1 MPPSS
6 CWKSSNFSHEKT
18 LPSRDRQTSAAPGQ
32 EAFLTPYLTTV
43 RAGTRGNS
51 GFKSVK
57 KYLIPSGKCWKALQI
72 TTKNL
77 VQAFGS
83 KMPGVR
89 VSPLGPRRS
98 KLCIACSDFFTKV
111 RAHSFCCSSYPTA
124 TRFFASDRNIGFDRP
139 LHKNP
144 EHICVRDFCAAAPNL
159 ISSTWMKFPHA
170 FQLPLIGSW
179 NTRGIGAIFL
189 KRVVNFG
196 KTAFHEPAGTA
207 QRYPEPFCAM
217 NSFGGGGLTV
227 EFCFIR
233 FPCNIPPRWPPRRPE
248 RK

>member
-1 MPPSS
+1 MSPHGHAAPPDGCPKGRSTAPAGCAAESRMTIHRFGISERPWMPPSS

-51 GFKSVK
+51 VFKSVK

-89 VSPLGPRRS
+89 VSPLGP
-98 KLCIACSDFFTKV
+98 TKV
-111 RAHSFCCSSYPTA
+111 AEKDA
-124 TRFFASDRNIGFDRP
+124 T
-139 LHKNP
+139 P
-144 EHICVRDFCAAAPNL
+144 ETLAAARVSAVSEDK
-159 ISSTWMKFPHA
+159 IEH
-170 FQLPLIGSW
+170 Q
-179 NTRGIGAIFL
+179 TRWRC
-189 KRVVNFG
+189 KR
-196 KTAFHEPAGTA
+196 
-207 QRYPEPFCAM
+207 PF
-217 NSFGGGGLTV
+217 S
-227 EFCFIR
+227 
-233 FPCNIPPRWPPRRPE
+233 
-248 RK
+248 

>member
-1 MPPSS
+1 MSPHGHAAPPDGCPKGRSTAPAGCAAESRMTIHRFGISERPWMPPSS

-83 KMPGVR
+83 RRPGVR
-89 VSPLGPRRS
+89 VPALRPNFIEKPPKQAVFLRFEFGFCDFDDCCFAVVLGAEKRR
-98 KLCIACSDFFTKV
+98 
-111 RAHSFCCSSYPTA
+111 
-124 TRFFASDRNIGFDRP
+124 G
-139 LHKNP
+139 
-144 EHICVRDFCAAAPNL
+144 
-159 ISSTWMKFPHA
+159 
-170 FQLPLIGSW
+170 
-179 NTRGIGAIFL
+179 
-189 KRVVNFG
+189 
-196 KTAFHEPAGTA
+196 HE
-207 QRYPEPFCAM
+207 
-217 NSFGGGGLTV
+217 
-227 EFCFIR
+227 
-233 FPCNIPPRWPPRRPE
+233 
-248 RK
+248 

>member
-1 MPPSS
+1 MSPHGHAAPPDGCPKGRSTAPAGCAAESRMTIHRFGISERPWMPPSS

-83 KMPGVR
+83 KLRLVR
-89 VSPLGPRRS
+89 LQSLGPWVSPIRAHPFFNNLQISFESGTEMYYFFLFS
-98 KLCIACSDFFTKV
+98 AYMQKSDFT
-111 RAHSFCCSSYPTA
+111 
-124 TRFFASDRNIGFDRP
+124 
-139 LHKNP
+139 
-144 EHICVRDFCAAAPNL
+144 
-159 ISSTWMKFPHA
+159 
-170 FQLPLIGSW
+170 
-179 NTRGIGAIFL
+179 
-189 KRVVNFG
+189 
-196 KTAFHEPAGTA
+196 
-207 QRYPEPFCAM
+207 
-217 NSFGGGGLTV
+217 
-227 EFCFIR
+227 
-233 FPCNIPPRWPPRRPE
+233 
-248 RK
+248 